1 MINGE
6 IIDNN
11 TTTLNK
17 FSKNKWQTVS
27 QIKYKYLGNESM
39 IQNLR
44 QLIDQNK
51 VALDFHSADN
61 IDDY

>member
-39 IQNLR
+39 IQIPR